1 MESKLLRV
9 IQIADE
15 LNSKQDKVFA
25 EIEYTAD
32 SKKKLQI
39 LIRSK
44 EDFSYIE
51 KYEIYLANNALIK
64 WDNIIE
70 LFEKYVGGAEN
81 E

>member
-1 MESKLLRV
+1 MEKKLLR
-9 IQIADE
+9 ILQIADE
-15 LNSKQDKVFA
+15 LNNKQDKVFA

-32 SKKKLQI
+32 NKKKLQI

-51 KYEIYLANNALIK
+51 KCEIYLANNALIK

>member
-1 MESKLLRV
+1 MEKKLLR
-9 IQIADE
+9 ILQIADE
-15 LNSKQDKVFA
+15 LNDKQDKVFA

-51 KYEIYLANNALIK
+51 KCEIYLANNALIK

>member
-1 MESKLLRV
+1 MENKLLR
-9 IQIADE
+9 ILQIADE

-39 LIRSK
+39 SIRSK

-51 KYEIYLANNALIK
+51 KCEIYLANNALIK

-70 LFEKYVGGAEN
+70 LFEKYVGGADN

>member
-1 MESKLLRV
+1 MENKLLR
-9 IQIADE
+9 ILQIADE
-15 LNSKQDKVFA
+15 LNNKQDKVFT

-51 KYEIYLANNALIK
+51 KCEIYLANNALIK

>member
-51 KYEIYLANNALIK
+51 KCEIYLANNALIK

>member
-1 MESKLLRV
+1 MENKLLR
-9 IQIADE
+9 ILQIADE

-32 SKKKLQI
+32 NKKKLQI
-39 LIRSK
+39 SIRSK

-51 KYEIYLANNALIK
+51 KCEIYLANNALIK

-70 LFEKYVGGAEN
+70 LFEKYVGGADN

>member
-15 LNSKQDKVFA
+15 LNSKQDKEFA

-51 KYEIYLANNALIK
+51 KCEIYLANNALIK

>member
-1 MESKLLRV
+1 MENKLLR
-9 IQIADE
+9 ILQIADE
-15 LNSKQDKVFA
+15 LNNKQDKVFA

-51 KYEIYLANNALIK
+51 KCEIYLANNALIK